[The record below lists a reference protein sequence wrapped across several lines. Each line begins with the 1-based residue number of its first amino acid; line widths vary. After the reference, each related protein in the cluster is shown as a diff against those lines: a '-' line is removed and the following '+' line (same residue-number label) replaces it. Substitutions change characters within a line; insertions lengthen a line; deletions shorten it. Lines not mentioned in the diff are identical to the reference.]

1 MVEVDTASVE
11 IVAAAVAWVVVMV
24 AVVEGAAASRA
35 CSAAAAAAAAAA
47 VAGLRPSAARTNSRS
62 GTACRSGVEASD
74 WLDSVEVKE
83 KYDTD

>member
-24 AVVEGAAASRA
+24 AVVEGVAASRA
-35 CSAAAAAAAAAA
+35 CSAAAAAAA